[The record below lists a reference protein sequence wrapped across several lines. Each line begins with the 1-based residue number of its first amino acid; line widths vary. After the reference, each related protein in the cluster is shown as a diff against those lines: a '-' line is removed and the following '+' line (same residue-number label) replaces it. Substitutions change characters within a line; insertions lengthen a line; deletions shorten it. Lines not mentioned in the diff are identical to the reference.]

1 MKKVLLLFI
10 MLPAVM
16 GFSQGWESLMKSN
29 SREMKIWTDAYMQ
42 CMSDM
47 AEETFAISKEFIDLL
62 KDSLTYKKLLIDGA
76 IPPPKIIVETK
87 AEKTGKGIVRVEKV
101 YFVPVPYEELMKFE
115 YFKRRIEE
123 KKDRIRRYSGFWV
136 YTRTDTLPKPIVGL
150 YKFIAKK
157 EGLEPFVRGK
167 VLVFH
172 IAISE
177 EDAELIRNR
186 LKEKY
191 GITTAVGEVREGRE
205 IDQSILSLLMSGGL
219 D

>member
-1 MKKVLLLFI
+1 MSKFFLVALSFLGLSFGQNWKALVGGDTKEL
-10 MLPAVM
+10 
-16 GFSQGWESLMKSN
+16 
-29 SREMKIWTDAYMQ
+29 KIWTDAYMQ

-47 AEETFAISKEFIDLL
+47 QEDTYAISKEFIDLL

-76 IPPPKIIVETK
+76 IPPPKIIVQTK
-87 AEKTGKGIVRVEKV
+87 TERNGKGIVKVEKV
-101 YFVPVPYEELMKFE
+101 YFVPVPYEELMKYE
-115 YFKRRIEE
+115 YFRRRIEE

-136 YTRTDTLPKPIVGL
+136 YTRTDNLPKPIIGL

-157 EGLEPFVRGK
+157 EGLDPFVRGK

-172 IAISE
+172 IALTE
-177 EDAELIRNR
+177 EDAELIRDR

-191 GITTAVGEVREGRE
+191 GIISAIGEVREGRE
-205 IDQSILSLLMSGGL
+205 IDQTILSLLMSGGL